1 MASNYFIE
9 YTHFLNDI
17 QNKLMRIQ
25 LRFNGCLESIR
36 RDIASGIISPL
47 DGEIL
52 LRQRMDKYYGGV
64 DSKYRLSNSDVEFIR
79 QYAAVDNNGQLLASF
94 LKREYL
100 DKRDKLSAILES
112 LRIYGYLD
120 TLSEKDARL
129 SVKIAMH
136 DHYSSKLGEV
146 EQRMSNLLQMYGDK
160 EKHTRRYAE
169 LDEQRNKLQ
178 KALNAVATL
187 DKVPQE
193 TFDRIV
199 SQFYDV
205 ERKYYEW
212 FLKMEIKREY
222 EVGSVYQEHCD
233 TMSSIDSTSNAILT
247 SSDQVVKLTS
257 ELEDTNRDL
266 FNVLMGISTFDIN
279 SALGEQEKPKKR
291 LFGKVEEPNNK
302 EKLLNVFIGLM
313 SINGITSYVKEM
325 FGNGDSSVSLNNA
338 FYTYFNKKYGEDT
351 MYVEPVSFINDLRD
365 DVVSYYK
372 DKIEDLINKINGLNV
387 KINSN
392 TTLMCGNIRVG
403 MNQAGLQ
410 RDIRE
415 QYPAKRDELLIPG
428 FTFDELERIYTDLK
442 EFIGNG
448 FSFGTDDEELFLR
461 KV

>member
-25 LRFNGCLESIR
+25 LRFNECLESIR

-52 LRQRMDKYYGGV
+52 LRQRKDKYYGGV

-160 EKHTRRYAE
+160 EKHTKRYAE

-187 DKVPQE
+187 DKVPEE

-247 SSDQVVKLTS
+247 SSDQVVKLTR

-351 MYVEPVSFINDLRD
+351 MYVDPVGFINDLRD
-365 DVVSYYK
+365 DIVSYYK
-372 DKIEDLINKINGLNV
+372 DKIEDIINKINCLNV

>member
-25 LRFNGCLESIR
+25 LRFNECLENIR
-36 RDIASGIISPL
+36 RDIASEVLSIE

-79 QYAAVDNNGQLLASF
+79 QYAAVDNNGQLLACF

-120 TLSEKDARL
+120 SLSKEDARL
-129 SVKIAMH
+129 SVKVAMH
-136 DHYSSKLGEV
+136 DHYSSQLANV
-146 EQRMSNLLQMYGDK
+146 EFKINNLLQMYGDK
-160 EKHTRRYAE
+160 EKHTRRYSE

-178 KALNAVATL
+178 KALSAVANL
-187 DKVPQE
+187 DKVPDE

-233 TMSSIDSTSNAILT
+233 TMGNIDSTSNTILT
-247 SSDQVVKLTS
+247 SSDQVIKLTK

-279 SALGEQEKPKKR
+279 GALGEQEKPKKR
-291 LFGKVEEPNNK
+291 LFGKVEDPNNK
-302 EKLLNVFIGLM
+302 ERLLNVFIGLM

-325 FGNGDSSVSLNNA
+325 FGNGDSSVNLNNA

-351 MYVEPVSFINDLRD
+351 MFVEPVSFINDLRD
-365 DVVSYYK
+365 DIVAYYK
-372 DKIEDLINKINGLNV
+372 EKIEDIINKINGLNV

-415 QYPAKRDELLIPG
+415 QYPAKRDELLITG
-428 FTFDELERIYTDLK
+428 FTFEELERIYTDLK